1 MPFVMTTKAT
11 GTTATTGTTGTTRTT
26 MTELQE
32 RGVLVVEIP
41 ASTAEI
47 VLTLSKLQKR

>member
-11 GTTATTGTTGTTRTT
+11 GTTATTGTTRTT